1 MAQSYLRNPSIER
14 LPAILEE
21 IHTGALR
28 IPPFQRDFEWT
39 GEQRLA
45 LCNSVALGLPTGSL
59 LVWRTKRR
67 LTPEN
72 PIGPYQLIDNSQLAL
87 QYLLDGRQRM
97 TTLYAALAA
106 AFWTREGVNPPSPGA
121 EHATPPDGT
130 SWSIYYDLMSD
141 NQFVLEPRK
150 KAKQDAGTLAL
161 FPEAPTDSDSITS
174 SKLLPL
180 AVLFDDAAYDD
191 WRAGAKLT
199 RELTNRARALRTA
212 FTDYQI
218 PLVPLVTDDIGV
230 VTLTFK
236 RVNSGGTPM
245 GEADMARALA
255 WSEGFDL
262 RKHINALRERLQPA
276 GWGEVE
282 EDAILN
288 VVAAVAAMEPTEAD
302 PEDLAKAIKKDPE
315 LVEVAGTRIT
325 SAAKL
330 LAERVGIVS
339 PGSLPYRQVLIFA
352 ARAFHVAGGAL
363 DEEQTG
369 ALAAWITEACISE
382 RFGGAPPHMVQ
393 ADWRALAHR
402 LKLLSSEPPRPRD
415 KNVFIAKECWRFS
428 MGWARS
434 LVAALVLADQE
445 PRAGNG
451 LPFAQPH
458 ALVSTGSEDV
468 GMLIAA
474 GGSGLPKAVEQRLAS
489 SAIRGAGLRSPANR
503 VICPRAQLPELR
515 RALFQSTCSADVLES
530 HLISNDAHAALAQ
543 GYIDQFFELRRVTI
557 REAELRWVENHGGR
571 VDLRPEP
578 RAYVEG

>member
-21 IHTGALR
+21 LHTGALR

-45 LCNSVALGLPTGSL
+45 LCNSVALGIPTGSL

-72 PIGPYQLIDNSQLAL
+72 PVGPYPLIDSQLHP
-87 QYLLDGRQRM
+87 QYLLDGRQRI

-106 AFWTREGVNPPSPGA
+106 AFWTRDGHIPPSPSP
-121 EHATPPDGT
+121 EHETPPDGT
-130 SWSIYYDLMSD
+130 SWAIYYDLMD
-141 NQFVLEPRK
+141 QEFVLEPRK
-150 KAKQDAGTLAL
+150 KHQQDAGTLSL
-161 FPEAPTDSDSITS
+161 FAEAQPEGDASAST
-174 SKLLPL
+174 KLLPL
-180 AVLFDDAAYDD
+180 AVLFDDLAYDD
-191 WRAGAKLT
+191 WREGAELT
-199 RELTNRARALRTA
+199 RELTNRARTLRTA

-302 PEDLAKAIKKDPE
+302 PEDLAKAIRKDPE
-315 LVEVAGTRIT
+315 LVEVAGSRIT
-325 SAAKL
+325 SAVTL

-363 DEEQTG
+363 DTEQTG

-382 RFGGAPPHMVQ
+382 RFGGAPPHMIQ

-402 LKLLSSEPPRPRD
+402 LNLPSSEPTRPRD
-415 KNVFIAKECWRFS
+415 KNVFIAEECWRFS
-428 MGWARS
+428 MAWARS
-434 LVAALVLADQE
+434 LVTALVLADQE
-445 PRAGNG
+445 PRGGNG
-451 LPFAQPH
+451 LPFGQPH

-468 GMLIAA
+468 GMLIVA
-474 GGSGLPKAVEQRLAS
+474 GGSGLPTAIEQLFAS
-489 SAIRGAGLRSPANR
+489 APLRGAGLRSPANR
-503 VICPRAQLPELR
+503 VICPRTQLPELR
-515 RALFQSTCSADVLES
+515 RALFQSSCSADVLKS
-530 HLISNDAHAALAQ
+530 HLISEDAHAALLR
-543 GYIDQFFELRRVTI
+543 GDIDQFFEARREAI
-557 REAELRWVENHGGR
+557 REAEVRWVESRGGR
-571 VDLRPEP
+571 IDLRREP
-578 RAYVEG
+578 RAYVDG